1 MKYTSKKNNFFTN
14 KKSVFLVN
22 EDASSYN
29 TKKTSFLYYHDPSF
43 NIRLFKGDS
52 LNILAK
58 ANPES
63 VDMIFAD
70 PPYFLSNNGISC
82 HAGKMVSVNKGYWD
96 KSMGVIGNY
105 EFVKKWLALCQRVL
119 KKDGTI
125 WVSGTSHIIYSIG
138 FAMQELGFKI
148 LNDIIW
154 YKINPPPNLSCRYF
168 THSTEIIIWATK
180 DKNSHHFFNYK
191 LMKTINN
198 GKQMKNLWSIMPPT
212 KDEKK
217 FGKHPTQKPITLLD
231 RIIKA
236 STKDG
241 DLVLDPFCGSSTTG
255 VAALMNNRKYIG
267 IDMSEEYLSLSVK
280 RLEEAMKLKYNEE
293 SLFKKG

>member
-1 MKYTSKKNNFFTN
+1 
-14 KKSVFLVN
+14 
-22 EDASSYN
+22 
-29 TKKTSFLYYHDPSF
+29 
-43 NIRLFKGDS
+43 
-52 LNILAK
+52 
-58 ANPES
+58 
-63 VDMIFAD
+63 
-70 PPYFLSNNGISC
+70 
-82 HAGKMVSVNKGYWD
+82 MVSVNKGDWD

-191 LMKTINN
+191 LMKAINN

-212 KDEKK
+212 
-217 FGKHPTQKPITLLD
+217 
-231 RIIKA
+231 R
-236 STKDG
+236 
-241 DLVLDPFCGSSTTG
+241 
-255 VAALMNNRKYIG
+255 
-267 IDMSEEYLSLSVK
+267 
-280 RLEEAMKLKYNEE
+280 
-293 SLFKKG
+293 